1 MKAFFNPQESIERAD
16 MVVKECLNSA
26 YFKIFLNYTQLVSI
40 SQSLDLK
47 WEKSLIN
54 FFKFTDT
61 MSGAFLKVINIECLF
76 GGFF

>member
-1 MKAFFNPQESIERAD
+1 MKAFFNSKETNGKNDEL
-16 MVVKECLNSA
+16 VKECLNSA

-47 WEKSLIN
+47 WEKSLVS
-54 FFKFTDT
+54 FFQFTDT